1 MYKITVSYD
10 GKPVSWSNE
19 YEDALEAFE
28 SFAKFTDIG
37 FANEYKT
44 VNLSLPTGKMYT
56 KLIDRMG
63 KVTVK

>member
-1 MYKITVSYD
+1 MYQITVSYD
-10 GKPVSWSNE
+10 GKPISWNKN
-19 YEDALEAFE
+19 YVDALEAFE
-28 SFAKFTDIG
+28 AFAKFTDIG

-63 KVTVK
+63 KVTLK

>member
-10 GKPVSWSNE
+10 GKPVSWSHD
-19 YEDALEAFE
+19 YSDALEAFE

>member
-10 GKPVSWSNE
+10 GKPVSWSND
-19 YEDALEAFE
+19 YADALEAFE

-44 VNLSLPTGKMYT
+44 VNLSMPTGKMYT
-56 KLIDRMG
+56 KVIDRMG
-63 KVTVK
+63 KVVVK

>member
-10 GKPVSWSNE
+10 GKPVSWSND